1 MFKVQQA
8 ASLRAEPKRV
18 PGPLLNAR
26 MARHGNHANPPC
38 GDRTQLLL
46 RPYRRE
52 KVEILKRLACRKCE
66 TWAVIGR
73 EWGAVD
79 ALGVPAVAYDTL
91 FAVNANLTIRTSTCD
106 WDSATVVW
114 KSISL
119 SVAALAYG

>member
-1 MFKVQQA
+1 M
-8 ASLRAEPKRV
+8 
-18 PGPLLNAR
+18 
-26 MARHGNHANPPC
+26 
-38 GDRTQLLL
+38 
-46 RPYRRE
+46 
-52 KVEILKRLACRKCE
+52 
-66 TWAVIGR
+66 IGR